1 MEIPVKSKEDV
12 MPLSVKSI
20 TLWRKEIENQPG
32 SLASTLEPFAK
43 GGANLQVL
51 MGYRLPGEEK
61 RAAVELYP
69 VTGRA
74 IMKAA
79 QGAGLE
85 ASSIPTL
92 LIEGDNRSGLGHA
105 IAQAVADAGINLAF
119 FIAQVVGRRYS
130 AVVGFETAEDAKKS
144 ATIIKRTAA
153 KQKPR
158 TGTSKR

>member
-1 MEIPVKSKEDV
+1 

-20 TLWRKEIENQPG
+20 VLWRKEIENQPG

-43 GGANLQVL
+43 GGTNLQVL

-69 VTGRA
+69 VAGRA
-74 IMKAA
+74 ITKAA
-79 QGAGLE
+79 QAAGLE

-130 AVVGFETAEDAKKS
+130 AVVGLETAEDAKKT

-158 TGTSKR
+158 SGTRKR